1 MEHIKKIFNN
11 PKNTT
16 IIACVINCL
25 FFIITSISIIE
36 ALTTGWGIRNY
47 ILDFLLYGVLALYF
61 GSVYLRLKGNNI
73 KIKWKQIAMAIIVT
87 IYAIKSIY
95 NLFIYNSALIYI
107 IGNLSIGVYFFILA
121 IYLVGIF
128 TKKKYIINK
137 IFLIITIISI
147 FGIFIGVETNNNI
160 ILLNLVI
167 NKMFRIFFILSIT
180 PYLYSYYNLLK
191 EEKNNG

>member
-47 ILDFLLYGVLALYF
+47 IWDFLLYGVLALYF

-128 TKKKYIINK
+128 TKKKYISNK

-167 NKMFRIFFILSIT
+167 NKMFRILFILSIT